1 MMSAAVIDASI
12 AVKAATLEEYSP
24 NTLVLLRTVP
34 TLHAPAHW
42 LAEAANTLW
51 AKATVRRTLAPDL
64 LASRL
69 SFLSRMPVLVTPLP
83 EILVQAGAIAV
94 ELQLTIYDSLYL
106 ALAEKLRAPLVS
118 DDRKLIKVAGSSRR
132 FADLVVWIADI
143 TDTRH

>member
-1 MMSAAVIDASI
+1 MRAAVIDASI

-24 NTLVLLRTVP
+24 NTLVLLRTVN

-51 AKATVRRTLAPDL
+51 AKATIHRTLAPDL

-69 SFLSRMPVLVTPLP
+69 SFLSSLPVQVTPLP
-83 EILVQAGAIAV
+83 GLIAQAGAIAT

-106 ALAEKLRAPLVS
+106 ALAEREQAPLVS
-118 DDRKLIKVAGSSRR
+118 DDRTVIKAASASER
-132 FADLVVWIADI
+132 FSPLVIWIANI
-143 TDTRH
+143 TDSRH